1 MNELKAVIGSLI
13 LTTIAVILSKFTNT
27 DPFNTLIFVSLIG
40 VLKIELE
47 IADLRKKLKL

>member
-1 MNELKAVIGSLI
+1 MNELKAFAGALI
-13 LTTIAVILSKFTNT
+13 LTMIAVVLAKVTNT
-27 DPFNTLIFVSLIG
+27 DPFHTLIFISLIG